1 MSDFLPKL
9 MSWDRRPDDFYATP
23 GEGTQAL
30 VDFLIAREHIHR
42 GDLVLE
48 PASGEGHIALVLTV
62 NGFQVVASD
71 LRDDVYGIAGQDYL
85 GRDPDGEE
93 DRQYDAVLTN
103 PPFMH
108 ALSFIRVALSEAP
121 LVCMLLKMDY
131 WNAAERADFFEANRP
146 TYILPLCFRLAF
158 AKEERG
164 NSPFMNCMWCVW
176 IHGDYRGEVHLLKR
190 PEVFLNVD
198 AASPIRELLV
208 ALAENADVRR

>member
-9 MSWDRRPDDFYATP
+9 MQWDRRPDDFYATP

-30 VDFLIAREHIHR
+30 LNFLIERGHLHR
-42 GDLVLE
+42 GDRVLE
-48 PASGEGHIALVLTV
+48 PASGEGHIALVLTM
-62 NGFQVVASD
+62 NGFEVVASD
-71 LRDDVYGIAGQDYL
+71 LRQDVYGMPGMDFL
-85 GRDPDGEE
+85 DVPPEE
-93 DRQYDAVLTN
+93 GGVYRFDAVFTN

-131 WNAAERADFFEANRP
+131 WNADGRADFFDANRP

-176 IHGDYRGEVHLLKR
+176 VEGDHRGEVHLLR
-190 PEVFLNVD
+190 RHELFLNVD
-198 AASPIRELLV
+198 TASPIRELMA